1 MGQRPLGA
9 PAARLRRDGEKG
21 QQGSGGGSSWQA
33 AVRCWLHP
41 CVLASQGLWGHWPG
55 QQGPSPLT
63 FASARAK
70 VQLLPGEELP
80 ATPGT

>member
-1 MGQRPLGA
+1 MGQSPRGG
-9 PAARLRRDGEKG
+9 PAAHLHHDGEKG
-21 QQGSGGGSSWQA
+21 QWGSGGGSSWQA
-33 AVRCWLHP
+33 AVGCWLHP
-41 CVLASQGLWGHWPG
+41 RVLAGQGLWGHWPG

-70 VQLLPGEELP
+70 VHLLPGEGLP